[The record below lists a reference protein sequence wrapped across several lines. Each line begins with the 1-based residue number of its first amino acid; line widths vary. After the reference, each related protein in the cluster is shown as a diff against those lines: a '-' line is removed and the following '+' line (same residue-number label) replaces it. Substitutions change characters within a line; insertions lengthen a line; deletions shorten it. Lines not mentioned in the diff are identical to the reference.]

1 MEEPNYVLYG
11 NNAELA
17 PKKNYEAVIITKR
30 IIWGGIGLIVVLSL
44 VFWENLFSQ
53 MTFFA
58 KSAVIL
64 AAIWSI
70 VNNANEYS
78 PVPFEIRFFDDYLI
92 VYCQKMRYNKKVS
105 RMEYYKFFYKD
116 IKKCVYRA
124 KYERIDMYGME
135 EVTWYDYNKDGTVPE
150 RPTYHRSVDSL
161 CFFYTMFDKDIDYV
175 AEIEQHSPIKVT
187 IDN

>member
-1 MEEPNYVLYG
+1 MPMSIALFHLKYDFLM
-11 NNAELA
+11 
-17 PKKNYEAVIITKR
+17 II
-30 IIWGGIGLIVVLSL
+30 L
-44 VFWENLFSQ
+44 LFI
-53 MTFFA
+53 A
-58 KSAVIL
+58 
-64 AAIWSI
+64 
-70 VNNANEYS
+70 
-78 PVPFEIRFFDDYLI
+78 
-92 VYCQKMRYNKKVS
+92 
-105 RMEYYKFFYKD
+105 
-116 IKKCVYRA
+116 KKCVYRA